1 MEPSEKLRRAHDA
14 CEYGTD
20 ADFGRMDEA
29 VIDACAR
36 IVALEQE
43 RDELLASCDDHTA
56 HVNEYEEAIEERDR
70 LGKHLNKYGQH
81 LEGCSWDPSRW
92 NDGPTPC
99 DCGLHRALAGGEA
112 E

>member
-1 MEPSEKLRRAHDA
+1 VMDM
-14 CEYGTD
+14 TD
-20 ADFGRMDEA
+20 ENRLTE
-29 VIDACAR
+29 
-36 IVALEQE
+36 ALERQGEYEDRIAALEKE

-99 DCGLHRALAGGEA
+99 DCGLHRALAGGEG